1 MKQYKLCKDCIHY
14 QVLSLFY
21 CRTSWLLM
29 PAPIN
34 EEPVCTK
41 SLTPTIKNHQEH
53 CPQYSTNSNPRKTKK
68 K

>member
-1 MKQYKLCKDCIHY
+1 MKQYKLCKDCIHH
-14 QVLSLFY
+14 QCHKIITNSFY
-21 CRTSWLLM
+21 CR
-29 PAPIN
+29 IDYCYI
-34 EEPVCTK
+34 PVCNK